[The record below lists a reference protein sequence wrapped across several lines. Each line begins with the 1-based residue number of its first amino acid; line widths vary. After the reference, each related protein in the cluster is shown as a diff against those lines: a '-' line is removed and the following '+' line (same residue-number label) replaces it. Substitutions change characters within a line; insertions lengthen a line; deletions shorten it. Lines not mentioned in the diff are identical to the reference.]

1 MWEFDYYRPKTLH
14 ELKENLSQPGALVL
28 AGGTDIIP
36 KMRQR
41 KFNPP
46 ILVDTSGI
54 RDLEFIEDQGEQVV
68 IGALT
73 THQQIAQSE
82 LIGDVNPALQA
93 AVESIGCI
101 QTRCQGT
108 LGGNL
113 ANASP
118 AADTVPTLLIYDA
131 SMLIQS
137 LEGERTIPLES
148 FILGPGK
155 TDLKQGEF
163 IHSVSFP
170 RLKDRWGAAFVKV
183 GKRNGM
189 AISVVNAAAALILDK
204 EGMIS
209 DARIALGAVGSVV
222 IRCRLTEDFLSGK
235 VPGEDLFAEAGVL
248 VREEIRP
255 ISDIRSTV
263 DYRLHSASV
272 IVARALEAA
281 AKEAER
287 RDL

>member
-1 MWEFDYYRPKTLH
+1 MWEFDYYRPKTIP
-14 ELKENLSQPGALVL
+14 ELKENLSQPGALIL

-41 KFNPP
+41 KLTPT

-54 RDLEFIEDQGEQVV
+54 PDLEFIEDQGHQVV

-73 THQQIAQSE
+73 THQQIAQSQ
-82 LIGDVNPALQA
+82 LIEEVNPALQT
-93 AVESIGCI
+93 AVKTIGCI
-101 QTRCQGT
+101 QTRCRGT

-118 AADTVPTLLIYDA
+118 AADTIPPLLIYDA
-131 SMLIQS
+131 SILIQS
-137 LEGERTIPLES
+137 LEGERIIPLES

-170 RLKDRWGAAFVKV
+170 RLPAEWGAAFIKV
-183 GKRNGM
+183 GKRSGM
-189 AISVVNAAAALILDK
+189 AISVVNAAAALVMDEKGLIVDPRL
-204 EGMIS
+204 
-209 DARIALGAVGSVV
+209 ALGAVGSVV
-222 IRCRLTEDFLSGK
+222 IRCRETERFLVGK
-235 VPGEDLFAEAGVL
+235 EPTGDLFAEAGSL
-248 VREEIRP
+248 VQEEIRP

-272 IVARALEAA
+272 IVTRALKAA
-281 AKEAER
+281 ALQAER
-287 RDL
+287 RVE

>member
-1 MWEFDYYRPKTLH
+1 MKDFDYYRPKTLP
-14 ELKENLSQPGALVL
+14 ELKENLSQPGAQVL

-54 RDLEFIEDQGEQVV
+54 LDLEFIEDQGERVV
-68 IGALT
+68 IGSLT
-73 THQQIAQSE
+73 THQQLAHSQ
-82 LIGDVNPALQA
+82 LIKEVNPALQA
-93 AVESIGCI
+93 AAESIGCI
-101 QTRCQGT
+101 QTRCRGT

-118 AADTVPTLLIYDA
+118 AADTVPPLLIYDA
-131 SMLIQS
+131 SILIQS

-148 FILGPGK
+148 FILGPGR
-155 TDLKQGEF
+155 TDLAQGEF
-163 IHSVSFP
+163 IHSISFP
-170 RLKDRWGAAFVKV
+170 RLMDRWGSAFLKI
-183 GKRNGM
+183 GKRTGM
-189 AISVVNAAAALILDK
+189 AISVVNAAAVLVLDRQ
-204 EGMIS
+204 GVITDS
-209 DARIALGAVGSVV
+209 RLALGAVGSVV
-222 IRCRLTEDFLSGK
+222 IRCRETERFLTGK
-235 VPGEDLFAEAGVL
+235 QPGKEIFAKAGSQ

-272 IVARALEAA
+272 IVSRVLESAAL
-281 AKEAER
+281 KAER
-287 RDL
+287 RNE

>member
-1 MWEFDYYRPKTLH
+1 MWEFDYYRPKTVH
-14 ELKENLSQPGALVL
+14 ELKENLSQPGAVVL

-41 KFNPP
+41 KFTPT

-54 RDLEFIEDQGEQVV
+54 PDLEFIEDQGEQVV

-73 THQQIAQSE
+73 THQQMAQSE
-82 LIGDVNPALQA
+82 LIGDVNPALKA

-118 AADTVPTLLIYDA
+118 AADTVPALLIYDA
-131 SMLIQS
+131 SILIQS

-148 FILGPGK
+148 FVLGPGK
-155 TDLKQGEF
+155 TDLRQGEF

-170 RLKDRWGAAFVKV
+170 RLKERWGAAFIKV
-183 GKRNGM
+183 GKRTGM
-189 AISVVNAAAALILDK
+189 AISVVNTAAALILDQ
-204 EGMIS
+204 EGVIS

-222 IRCRLTEDFLSGK
+222 IRCRQTENFLSGK
-235 VPGEDLFAEAGVL
+235 IPGKDLFTEAGSL
-248 VREEIRP
+248 VREEMRP

-272 IVARALEAA
+272 ILTRALETAA
-281 AKEAER
+281 FEAER
-287 RDL
+287 RNQ

>member
-1 MWEFDYYRPKTLH
+1 MWEFDYYRPKTIP

-41 KFNPP
+41 KFTPT

-54 RDLEFIEDQGEQVV
+54 PDLEFIEDQGNRVV

-73 THQQIAQSE
+73 THQQIAQSQ
-82 LIGDVNPALQA
+82 LIGEVNPALQA
-93 AVESIGCI
+93 AVKTIGCI
-101 QTRCQGT
+101 QTRCRGT

-118 AADTVPTLLIYDA
+118 AADTIPPLLIYDA
-131 SMLIQS
+131 SILIQS
-137 LEGERTIPLES
+137 LEGERIIPLES

-163 IHSVSFP
+163 IHSVSFL
-170 RLKDRWGAAFVKV
+170 RLPINWGTAFIKV

-189 AISVVNAAAALILDK
+189 AVSVVNAAAALVLDEK
-204 EGMIS
+204 GLIK
-209 DARIALGAVGSVV
+209 DPRLALGAVGSVV
-222 IRCRLTEDFLSGK
+222 IRCRETERFLVGK
-235 VPGEDLFAEAGVL
+235 EPTGDLFTEAGSL

-272 IVARALEAA
+272 IVTRVLGAA
-281 AKEAER
+281 ALQAER
-287 RDL
+287 RTE